1 MKWFCFLFFISIHK
15 QSVVAHQS
23 LIVSLILTNSVVS
36 IKFILLFGQHI
47 LPLEVK
53 MNMKR
58 NYFLSGIKS
67 ANEICTYCFSF
78 INTALINILLKIS
91 IMIRSRVFRSFDE
104 YEYNWDLYFN
114 NNLQYFILTTPTMHT
129 ISLFS

>member
-1 MKWFCFLFFISIHK
+1 MILFPFFYFYSQAICCSSSIFNSFLDFNE
-15 QSVVAHQS
+15 QCA
-23 LIVSLILTNSVVS
+23 S

-104 YEYNWDLYFN
+104 YKYNWDLYFN